1 MEGFKDSLN
10 KAVSKIQEGAK
21 GLLDKTDIDEKVVAT
36 AKDLKGKAQELLD
49 KTDVDEK
56 VVAAAKD
63 LKGKAQELLDK
74 TDVDEKVV
82 AAAKDLKDKAQA
94 AIGLAKPGVEDAFN
108 KAAASAKSLFDQSV
122 EMIQTP
128 KPKDAMEQIQ
138 DEVADQVD
146 EIRAA
151 STTATDPIHD
161 YFQKKFHPAEG
172 PEEPAEDD
180 VME

>member
-1 MEGFKDSLN
+1 MEGFKENLN

-21 GLLDKTDIDEKVVAT
+21 GLLDKTDLDEKVVAA

-56 VVAAAKD
+56 VVSAAKD

-82 AAAKDLKDKAQA
+82 AAAKDLKDKAKA
-94 AIGLAKPGVEDAFN
+94 AIGQAKPGVEDAFN
-108 KAAASAKSLFDQSV
+108 KAAADAKSLFDQTI
-122 EMIQTP
+122 EKIQTP

-138 DEVADQVD
+138 DEVNDQVD

-151 STTATDPIHD
+151 ATTASDPIHD
-161 YFQKKFHPAEG
+161 YFQKKAAPVEG
-172 PEEPAEDD
+172 PEEPAEED